1 MINRVSITQGNSMT
15 TSYKELAGQLGAKL
29 KEFKQEIPETMQGF
43 NQMGKATHDDGAL
56 SAKTKEL
63 IAMAIGISARCQG
76 CLAFHAQACVK
87 MGVTRAEFEEM
98 LQVAVYMGG
107 GPSLMTAAE
116 ALAAYEE
123 FGGEKAA

>member
-1 MINRVSITQGNSMT
+1 ME
-15 TSYKELAGQLGAKL
+15 SYQDLASRLTGKL
-29 KEFKQEIPETMQGF
+29 REMHKEIPETLTGF
-43 NQMGKATHDDGAL
+43 QQMGKPLNSNGAL
-56 SAKTKEL
+56 SSKTKEL
-63 IAMAIGISARCQG
+63 MAMAIGIANRCQG
-76 CLAFHAQACVK
+76 CLAFHAKASVK
-87 MGVTRAEFEEM
+87 LGVTRPEFMEM

>member
-1 MINRVSITQGNSMT
+1 MT
-15 TSYKELAGQLGAKL
+15 ASYKEIARDIGAKL
-29 KEFKQEIPETMQGF
+29 KEFGREIPETMQGF
-43 NQMGKATHDDGAL
+43 NAMSKATHADGAL

-76 CLAFHAQACVK
+76 CLAFHAQACVR

-98 LQVAVYMGG
+98 LQVAIYMGG

-116 ALAAYEE
+116 AMMAFEE
-123 FGGEKAA
+123 AGGEKAA